1 LKKTKLEGIIGI
13 KNLWRKRNRGNT
25 NFALRL
31 LCPIVAM
38 GRKLDRS
45 EAKRETKTL
54 KTKDWRFEV
63 RCYEEFEI
71 EIEEIEVTERRV
83 SVEILLLLSYGEFL
97 LYCPFVCV

>member
-1 LKKTKLEGIIGI
+1 LTLDKTQNKTRFSSTHITEKNLIKKTKLEGIIGI

-54 KTKDWRFEV
+54 KMKD
-63 RCYEEFEI
+63 
-71 EIEEIEVTERRV
+71 
-83 SVEILLLLSYGEFL
+83 
-97 LYCPFVCV
+97 